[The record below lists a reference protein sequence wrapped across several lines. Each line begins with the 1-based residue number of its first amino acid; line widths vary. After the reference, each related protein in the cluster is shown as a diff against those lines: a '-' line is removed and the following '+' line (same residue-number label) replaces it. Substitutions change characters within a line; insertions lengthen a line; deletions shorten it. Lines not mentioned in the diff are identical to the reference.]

1 MEIVLT
7 GRVQILSGTVCSL
20 ASSTHVAGAEHLGR
34 CPQHTPNLD
43 DTWESG
49 QVTRL
54 DGTELK
60 LGSCFPHLL
69 GHDPWLLTPLVCQCM
84 DSERP

>member
-1 MEIVLT
+1 MEIILT

-20 ASSTHVAGAEHLGR
+20 ASSMHVAGAEHLGR

-49 QVTRL
+49 HSFGWDRA
-54 DGTELK
+54 
-60 LGSCFPHLL
+60 
-69 GHDPWLLTPLVCQCM
+69 
-84 DSERP
+84 